1 MRLAWRA
8 RHVAASRPT
17 CKLPLSAD
25 EQGEGTAV
33 SEGFESA
40 FEKGYADILRL
51 ARNRLVG
58 ERAPISTVT
67 LAHEVYLSLRDK
79 PELQFSSRKMFLA
92 YAGRAMR
99 SLLVDMARERL
110 AQKRYSELVP
120 LTLGNE
126 VADIGGGRPEQILAM
141 NEALDQL
148 GLLDERLLRVAELR
162 AVMGLELEEIAETL
176 DISVPT
182 VKRDWRR
189 AKAFLYDALN

>member
-8 RHVAASRPT
+8 RHVAASRPA

-25 EQGEGTAV
+25 EEGEGTAV

-51 ARNRLVG
+51 ARTRLVG

-110 AQKRYSELVP
+110 AQKRHSELVP

-141 NEALDQL
+141 NEALNQL